1 MAPAFGRAD
10 GRAAPNP
17 METLMRTRSLW
28 HAAAI
33 AALGLTT
40 TAGAAPCYIVVDGN
54 DAVVFR
60 DTQPPFDLSD
70 PKSPER
76 AALRQRGQH
85 LIVAE
90 FDKCYAVGFISP
102 TTGATTSSVDDIV
115 MQLKPAVATSVNR
128 TAGSYRTP

>member
-1 MAPAFGRAD
+1 
-10 GRAAPNP
+10 
-17 METLMRTRSLW
+17 MRTRSLW